1 MNNRSI
7 MVVGGS
13 RGLGRYLSQK
23 LQMVGAH
30 TTIVSR
36 TPPQDNGNGRYIQCD
51 ITNYE
56 QVESTA
62 RDWIVSEAKLDGLV
76 FCQRFRS
83 SGDDWIGEIATTLTA
98 TKNLITLF
106 QANINDGASIVLVSS
121 VNSRYVT
128 QALPAGYHVAKAGL
142 VQLARFFAVQFGSR
156 RIRTNVISPGTFVK
170 PETVSFYSGDDP
182 RVQVLRRKPAL
193 LDLCTCEDVSNAI
206 IFFLGDESRFVTGQE
221 LVVDGGASLF
231 LHESS

>member
-1 MNNRSI
+1 MNNRNI

-23 LQMVGAH
+23 LQAAGAN

-36 TPPQDNGNGRYIQCD
+36 TPPPDNVDVRYIQCD
-51 ITNYE
+51 ITNCE

-62 RDWIVSEAKLDGLV
+62 RNLIFSEAKVDGLV

-83 SGDDWIGEIATTLTA
+83 CGDEWIGELATTLTA
-98 TKNLITLF
+98 TKNLITL
-106 QANINDGASIVLVSS
+106 IKDHMNDSALIVLVSS
-121 VNSRYVT
+121 VNSRFVT
-128 QALPAGYHVAKAGL
+128 QTLPVGYHVAKAGL
-142 VQLARFFAVQFGSR
+142 VQLARFFAVQLGTR
-156 RIRTNVISPGTFVK
+156 RIRTNVISPGTFIK
-170 PETVSFYSGDDP
+170 PETLSFYSGDDP

-193 LDLCTCEDVSNAI
+193 LDLCTCEDVCNAI
-206 IFFLGDESRFVTGQE
+206 FFFLGDESRFVTGQE